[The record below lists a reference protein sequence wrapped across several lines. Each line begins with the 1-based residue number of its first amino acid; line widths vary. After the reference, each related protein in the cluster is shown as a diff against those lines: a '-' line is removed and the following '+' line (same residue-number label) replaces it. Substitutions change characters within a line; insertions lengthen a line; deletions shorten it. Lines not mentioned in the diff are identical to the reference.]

1 MAEIPFEP
9 YTNQGKLRFW
19 CQKVLPLVYDDSL
32 SYYELLNK
40 VVDYLNNTIDDV
52 SACEDNITALRD
64 AFVQLQ
70 NYVNEV
76 LDDLDAEVESVID
89 EMINSG
95 EFGEI
100 LSGVVNG
107 LIASEYD
114 PTQAYIQ
121 FAYCL
126 KDGKLYCA
134 TASTT
139 GEWDATKW
147 RETTVGYDMQILN
160 RRVFNLNAGQV
171 AYDNTATYDNG
182 TVGKKLKDI
191 DDFNT
196 NLNAGQV
203 AYNSQS
209 SYNNATVGKELQELK
224 GSLNSMNHSI
234 TTWDVKT
241 NGKLLFIGN
250 SYAKYDS
257 ENWNKFPYWCC
268 QYLGLGA
275 ENSDWYNIAQ
285 PSHCLA
291 EGIILNDLT
300 TWVNAQTTAVKN
312 SIGAV
317 ILVAGIN
324 DSRGL
329 VSGESSARYTQV
341 PSRLA
346 ELATYIKANLP
357 NAVMYNGYCGWIDLI
372 TRPTDDRR
380 GAYRLKVA
388 QAYMKS
394 TQYGWKYLNGIEN
407 IIHNKNYLADGVHP
421 NEVGAKRL
429 GLALAQALTTGAC
442 EIIEWS
448 TTLPTPP
455 EGGSVGSN
463 AKARERQQ
471 NGIINTQFNAFQFVF
486 ASNTTVNVGDL
497 LVVGNINLNM
507 STGVVEFGNQAIT
520 LASYANST
528 WTEHGALARIFIADN
543 GDITLQIKAFFDG
556 STSQTIR
563 RVTSFIISESHAVYA
578 DDTWNNTIDSL

>member
-224 GSLNSMNHSI
+224 GSLNSKIVRVTGTISSSQLYVADANVTTDMVPIACEFGTPSNVLSSYTINTNTAGRI
-234 TTWDVKT
+234 TFT
-241 NGKLLFIGN
+241 
-250 SYAKYDS
+250 
-257 ENWNKFPYWCC
+257 
-268 QYLGLGA
+268 
-275 ENSDWYNIAQ
+275 
-285 PSHCLA
+285 
-291 EGIILNDLT
+291 GITLSGST
-300 TWVNAQTTAVKN
+300 TVD
-312 SIGAV
+312 V
-317 ILVAGIN
+317 ILGI
-324 DSRGL
+324 
-329 VSGESSARYTQV
+329 
-341 PSRLA
+341 P
-346 ELATYIKANLP
+346 
-357 NAVMYNGYCGWIDLI
+357 
-372 TRPTDDRR
+372 
-380 GAYRLKVA
+380 
-388 QAYMKS
+388 KS
-394 TQYGWKYLNGIEN
+394 
-407 IIHNKNYLADGVHP
+407 
-421 NEVGAKRL
+421 
-429 GLALAQALTTGAC
+429 
-442 EIIEWS
+442 
-448 TTLPTPP
+448 
-455 EGGSVGSN
+455 
-463 AKARERQQ
+463 
-471 NGIINTQFNAFQFVF
+471 
-486 ASNTTVNVGDL
+486 
-497 LVVGNINLNM
+497 
-507 STGVVEFGNQAIT
+507 
-520 LASYANST
+520 
-528 WTEHGALARIFIADN
+528 
-543 GDITLQIKAFFDG
+543 
-556 STSQTIR
+556 
-563 RVTSFIISESHAVYA
+563 
-578 DDTWNNTIDSL
+578 